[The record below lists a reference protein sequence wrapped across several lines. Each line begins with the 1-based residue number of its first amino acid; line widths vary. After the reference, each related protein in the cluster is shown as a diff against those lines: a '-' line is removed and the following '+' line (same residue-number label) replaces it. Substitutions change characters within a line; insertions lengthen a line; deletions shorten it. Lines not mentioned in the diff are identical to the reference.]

1 LLEALQIGSSGLL
14 WEENYAY
21 ATGWDDTK
29 QRYLGLKAGTQESFA
44 VSLSSQNL
52 IVRPNVAQ
60 QQLQADELARQAT
73 FVTAATT
80 VSGRSKELA
89 AVSGFGKKV
98 LPDPPPINP
107 PPITE
112 KKRFYGSVEIDPM
125 RLRGDTGQIADEIL
139 QHFTAIVG
147 AEVTI
152 TLDVQV
158 NLPAGASDSLVR
170 TITENCRVL
179 KFSNS
184 AFEVE

>member
-1 LLEALQIGSSGLL
+1 MGG
-14 WEENYAY
+14 Y
-21 ATGWDDTK
+21 
-29 QRYLGLKAGTQESFA
+29 
-44 VSLSSQNL
+44 
-52 IVRPNVAQ
+52 
-60 QQLQADELARQAT
+60 
-73 FVTAATT
+73 
-80 VSGRSKELA
+80 
-89 AVSGFGKKV
+89 GKKA
-98 LPDPPPINP
+98 PPELVEP
-107 PPITE
+107 PVVQRPA

-158 NLPAGASDSLVR
+158 NLPEGASDSLVR
-170 TITENCRVL
+170 TITENCHVL